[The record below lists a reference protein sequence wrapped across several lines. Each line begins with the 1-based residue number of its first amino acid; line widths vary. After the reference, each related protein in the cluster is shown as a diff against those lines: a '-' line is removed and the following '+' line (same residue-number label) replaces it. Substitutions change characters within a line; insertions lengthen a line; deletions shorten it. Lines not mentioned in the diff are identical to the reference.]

1 MKKHICDINIR
12 VHREKKLWDHWIT
25 GDAEINY
32 SDGTFSHIE
41 LNSEDVGACNLDAE
55 HLASLLQDRFIGMM
69 VRLCATMRDDFVKVL
84 MEEER

>member
-12 VHREKKLWDHWIT
+12 VHREKKLWDQWIT
-25 GDAEINY
+25 GDAEISY

-41 LNSEDVGACNLDAE
+41 LNSEDVYAYILDEE

-69 VRLCATMRDDFVKVL
+69 VRLCATTRDDFVKIL
-84 MEEER
+84 MEEK